1 MSKFFEI
8 KGGALRGKATA
19 VVEVSF
25 ELPLYELRLVYEGEA
40 DTPEEFLDALH
51 EDFHA
56 DVAQHIEIAMGILG
70 YECESLPDVNLLE
83 VDVEVEEVEDDED
96 E

>member
-1 MSKFFEI
+1 MTKFEI
-8 KGGALRGKATA
+8 KDGVLRGKATA
-19 VVEVSF
+19 VVEVPF
-25 ELPLYELRLVYEGEA
+25 ELPLYELRLAYEGEA
-40 DTPEEFLDALH
+40 DTAEEFLDALR
-51 EDFHA
+51 EDFHT

-83 VDVEVEEVEDDED
+83 VDVEVEEVEDDKD